1 MPETVHVRVLVR
13 AAEIL
18 GGKAE
23 LRVHLR
29 VSMRELEAW
38 LAGRDR
44 PPAYVFLRAVD
55 LIGSQGD
62 RSLQLHEALKAA
74 VKASG
79 AQRGNIQAA
88 SPDGL
93 RIVTQLGFEKRF
105 LDFFS
110 VVTHDTPSC
119 CGPAAAKAQ
128 RVVVSEVGTH
138 PIFAGTEAAEVMT
151 SAGAAACQSTP
162 LLDVSGSV
170 IGMLS
175 THYERPHEPTAAELS
190 AIDELA
196 RGVSRLIAP

>member
-1 MPETVHVRVLVR
+1 MHVRVLGR

-18 GGKAE
+18 GGKVE
-23 LRVHLR
+23 LRAHLR

-55 LIGSQGD
+55 LIGSRGD

-79 AQRGNIQAA
+79 AQRGNIQAVF
-88 SPDGL
+88 PEGL
-93 RIVTQLGFEKRF
+93 RIVTQLGFEKPF

-110 VVTHDTPSC
+110 VVKGDTPSS
-119 CGPAAAKAQ
+119 CGPAAERAERIIVPEVATHPLF
-128 RVVVSEVGTH
+128 VGTD
-138 PIFAGTEAAEVMT
+138 AAQVM
-151 SAGAAACQSTP
+151 SEAGAAACQSTP
-162 LLDVSGSV
+162 LIAVSGQV

-175 THYERPHEPTAAELS
+175 THYEKEHEPTVAELR
-190 AIDELA
+190 AVDELA
-196 RGVSRLIAP
+196 RGASRLIAS